1 MIRIVIIVTSVLLVL
16 VGLATLDLL
25 DFIIKPTIKILV
37 ILSCKLIDI
46 DRAVRKKFSLFCL
59 SIKSW
64 YIKLDLFDKLWKS
77 RKYMITKFTWIKSK
91 CVEYTQYLKS
101 KLINKYK
108 SKVKKSLTET
118 TTEISI
124 VENTEGFNNHL
135 SNPEPIKENLDYTV
149 KLDIEEINKII
160 SKPSK
165 CINCNYH
172 KNEHCPNFISCEY
185 EKIGYCILS
194 NKCGFLH
201 RKTCKDYGNVDCQ
214 VSSKLLFKDS

>member
-77 RKYMITKFTWIKSK
+77 RKYITTKFTWLKSK
-91 CVEYTQYLKS
+91 CVEYMQYFKS

-108 SKVKKSLTET
+108 SKVEKSLTET
-118 TTEISI
+118 TTEITI
-124 VENTEGFNNHL
+124 AEKLNKPP
-135 SNPEPIKENLDYTV
+135 SNSEPIKENLDYTV
-149 KLDIEEINKII
+149 KLNIEEINKII
-160 SKPSK
+160 NKPSK
-165 CINCNYH
+165 CLNCNYH

-194 NKCGFLH
+194 TKCGFLH
-201 RKTCKDYGNVDCQ
+201 RKTCKDYGNENCQ